1 MQTSLTVKSVM
12 NHNVFQKIVDKM
24 EPSTP
29 LYLFECLCDKKNQN
43 KSFFPRFSSRFSFS
57 KVDDKLPNIWLF
69 PSALHTYGIYNN
81 LDILFKEL
89 FEYMK
94 SDIVRGPFS
103 HNHNLIIYIRMTV
116 IAKLGAISNDKVVEY
131 MYFKSKIYAKDAGN
145 YVEIGVISEKIL
157 KYMCQI

>member
-24 EPSTP
+24 EPPTT
-29 LYLFECLCDKKNQN
+29 LYLLERLCDKKYQN
-43 KSFFPRFSSRFSFS
+43 KSFLPRFSFS

-89 FEYMK
+89 FECMK
-94 SDIVRGPFS
+94 SEIVRGPFS
-103 HNHNLIIYIRMTV
+103 HNHNLIIYIRITV
-116 IAKLGAISNDKVVEY
+116 IPKLGVISDEKAVEY
-131 MYFKSKIYAKDAGN
+131 MYLKSKIYVKDAGN
-145 YVEIGVISEKIL
+145 YVDIGTISEKTFKNMFEI
-157 KYMCQI
+157 